1 MTVRAEVNN
10 DDRMSSATSGAR
22 REAAMSMYSAQQ
34 ASAVERGCVG
44 ARAALAAVLWV
55 GAAGCAAASGR
66 AAAPAAPASA
76 FPSREALAAVKA
88 APPPQLGR
96 AESYVDVTEWTLVG
110 PFPANGRAPA
120 AGAEPWTAALT
131 QAVASRAGVTLATEG
146 MQCTARE
153 LGRFLLDH
161 DKLPS
166 PALREFIAARCGAGV
181 VQLSAQWLTGTASP
195 SMTDAELHQGWSAQ
209 LAPLYGELPAGNMD
223 VGVALLRKGDKVVVL
238 RAAGAR
244 MALLQGLAAD
254 PASPGTLVLRAELL
268 SEPASVRVMINRG
281 AFGYAE
287 CQVVPALPRLEAR
300 CPADLADTHA
310 WISVASFPAGRVL
323 GTRVLDV
330 LAWPQGQPV
339 DHYTRRAVA
348 TPSQAGQAS
357 ELHDGILHGINGVR
371 ALAQLEPLTE
381 EVPESSTAR
390 EVAPYYFAAQQ
401 RLVPETVADIVALG
415 LRAGWQVSGLVAHG
429 NFAAPA
435 TLGSTDVGQ
444 LVALALEHP
453 FGRETLLDPRAVRV
467 AIGAVWAPETKFMG
481 AVITTYALLEPPQP
495 ALTEAVWKRLDEAR
509 QGAGKPVFARDHR
522 FVART
527 PELRSALLAGDSDAD
542 GVLRELMRAYAQGAS
557 GFWVEVDDLNTFEV
571 PPALVHATAADVAV
585 VVASHRREGEPWGR
599 HVVFLVIAGMVAE
612 LRI

>member
-181 VQLSAQWLTGTASP
+181 VQLSAQWLTGTAS
-195 SMTDAELHQGWSAQ
+195 
-209 LAPLYGELPAGNMD
+209 
-223 VGVALLRKGDKVVVL
+223 
-238 RAAGAR
+238 RA
-244 MALLQGLAAD
+244 
-254 PASPGTLVLRAELL
+254 
-268 SEPASVRVMINRG
+268 
-281 AFGYAE
+281 
-287 CQVVPALPRLEAR
+287 
-300 CPADLADTHA
+300 
-310 WISVASFPAGRVL
+310 
-323 GTRVLDV
+323 
-330 LAWPQGQPV
+330 
-339 DHYTRRAVA
+339 
-348 TPSQAGQAS
+348 
-357 ELHDGILHGINGVR
+357 
-371 ALAQLEPLTE
+371 
-381 EVPESSTAR
+381 
-390 EVAPYYFAAQQ
+390 
-401 RLVPETVADIVALG
+401 
-415 LRAGWQVSGLVAHG
+415 
-429 NFAAPA
+429 
-435 TLGSTDVGQ
+435 
-444 LVALALEHP
+444 
-453 FGRETLLDPRAVRV
+453 
-467 AIGAVWAPETKFMG
+467 
-481 AVITTYALLEPPQP
+481 
-495 ALTEAVWKRLDEAR
+495 
-509 QGAGKPVFARDHR
+509 
-522 FVART
+522 
-527 PELRSALLAGDSDAD
+527 
-542 GVLRELMRAYAQGAS
+542 
-557 GFWVEVDDLNTFEV
+557 
-571 PPALVHATAADVAV
+571 
-585 VVASHRREGEPWGR
+585 
-599 HVVFLVIAGMVAE
+599 
-612 LRI
+612 